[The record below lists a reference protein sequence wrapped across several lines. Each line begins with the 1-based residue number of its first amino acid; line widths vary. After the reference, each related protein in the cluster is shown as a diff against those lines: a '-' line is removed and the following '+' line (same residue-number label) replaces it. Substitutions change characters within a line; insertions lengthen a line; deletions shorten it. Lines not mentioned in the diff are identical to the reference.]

1 MILQEWLSLDALV
14 AMPVDLGISGMEL
27 LATASAQSW
36 IGSLP
41 AAAKWFKNKEAEN
54 PVLK

>member
-27 LATASAQSW
+27 PATASAQSW
-36 IGSLP
+36 IGPLP
-41 AAAKWFKNKEAEN
+41 AAANCPKNVEAEN
-54 PVLK
+54 PALK